1 MLILMLTKIYLKKKD
16 KEKLKK
22 EKIYKNFRLKP
33 LKNTYEIEI
42 FCIIAAIAYTF
53 ILSILVNSSI
63 MQGNVNHIIVT
74 EFLYSIKMY
83 VIAFLTILATIF
95 HYLKNEKIERYN
107 ESKKYNPI
115 YILESKLTNED
126 LNNNEI
132 LIRVIFK
139 ESSASIRNVKV
150 YTFTSNCKLSLVKSF
165 ALLKDNNL
173 IYLDLSSKNIFIV
186 ADTLN
191 NERVYSLIFSNRIL
205 HARDL
210 SNSLKVSL
218 NRLKLELQEPNDE
231 IYTGLMSD
239 LIKEI
244 IYKNDFDI

>member
-33 LKNTYEIEI
+33 LKNTYGIEI
-42 FCIIAAIAYTF
+42 FCLIAAITYPY
-53 ILSILVNSSI
+53 ILSKLVNCSI
-63 MQGNVNHIIVT
+63 IQGNVNCIIFT

-83 VIAFLTILATIF
+83 VIASLTITATIF
-95 HYLKNEKIERYN
+95 HYLKSEKITRYN

-115 YILESKLTNED
+115 YILENKLTNEE

-165 ALLKDNNL
+165 ALLKDNDF
-173 IYLDLSSKNIFIV
+173 IYLDLSNKNLFIV

-191 NERVYSLIFSNRIL
+191 KERIYSLIFSNRIL

-231 IYTGLMSD
+231 IYTTLMSD